1 MVCLFYKI
9 GERSFATNVHQLY
22 LIDKNCQDLYSC
34 IVSMPL
40 TGDIMKGVISMS
52 NSSSANVT
60 VLIDK
65 DLKKNSNEFQR
76 RLDDF
81 DHNKNIVYKTLE
93 DLKEMEQ

>member
-1 MVCLFYKI
+1 
-9 GERSFATNVHQLY
+9 
-22 LIDKNCQDLYSC
+22 
-34 IVSMPL
+34 MPL
-40 TGDIMKGVISMS
+40 AGDIMKGVISMS

-65 DLKKNSNEFQR
+65 DLKKNFNEFQR

-93 DLKEMEQ
+93 ELKEMEQ

>member
-1 MVCLFYKI
+1 MCLFYKI
-9 GERSFATNVHQLY
+9 GERSFATNVHPLY
-22 LIDKNCQDLYSC
+22 LIDKNCQDLYNC
-34 IVSMPL
+34 ILSMPL
-40 TGDIMKGVISMS
+40 AGDIMKGVISMS

-65 DLKKNSNEFQR
+65 DLKKNFNEFQR

-93 DLKEMEQ
+93 ELKEMEQ